1 MRIIIARNDAAI
13 ANKVV
18 EEKSR
23 FDSYALTATPE
34 LADRLGKAV
43 TAYNWVNPGIVAA
56 HVLTGNDAVLAQTAT
71 KIGEQAFKAGI
82 TPTSNRPSRI
92 SAQERAAA
100 TQRAIAKANA
110 ASVTRPVVAPTS
122 RTTPPKEDDSRGF
135 WGNVTHYTGLQQA
148 FDWITPESVED
159 VVGDVTGAAYSG
171 IKGLATGFTMGAMFA
186 PQIIQNEI
194 FALANQLPSGHSF
207 KTQKNKSLFDQFV
220 VGPIAQQTYFG
231 QFINQSIKGIASDE
245 KVTTKDIVGTGFFPG
260 GAVVEKQAE
269 AAKAY
274 RPLIGEQELPMT
286 LGRAGGQIFSD
297 VGVIEEG
304 TVPYNLI
311 SGTLDAFFAL
321 KLDPSF
327 GRNVGK
333 RPFGSG
339 GKAASAVPE
348 RDAIRAAAGLVEEGR
363 PSVVPSLWNQWK
375 TTPKAVE
382 VLKLFVDET
391 NPAQVW
397 RNLGRQGLMSADEI
411 AAATDHS
418 SVVGALDNAV
428 NNLEPGFNIR
438 NTPSGKFESVSDL
451 GYKIKQSSQRFTNV
465 FEVMPET
472 TFIPNSDPQIA
483 ATRLDDLMGY
493 LGFGLEERN
502 TWINRFIE
510 VNKEG
515 TSEAFFNF
523 LTDWEGNLL
532 KPALLKNLVPES
544 EIPRLTRWR
553 LQTLDQATRFTL
565 QDIQDGVP
573 AAWMNAGGYG
583 PVRNTQ
589 LLQDGAYI
597 VDPTILDEVANSLGK
612 LYKIEQQAQKLPKPI
627 RGPINVAVGGADFL
641 SDAYGFYQRELWKPI
656 VVAAARYL
664 TRVLPDEQARVLL
677 NGTFEHPGHYLA
689 AILDGRFAAKLGQD
703 GMYVADVFGD
713 PVNKAK
719 LAVELEHK
727 LIAYR
732 QVEDEIKRLRS
743 LGIEAALEEADE
755 IAFSYADELAEI
767 PDLVVQL
774 ERTERILNDSVGT
787 LNDALIGAVPGKAK
801 QRIINLYEDG
811 SYIKT
816 GSLNIVSK
824 NIAKELPSWTKGVV
838 QEVADLYNN
847 PHIRRIANADLF
859 DKDVLTIEG
868 VTSTWVEHLSAGRL
882 LDSNEAIA
890 QWLHTGS
897 GRQYFEKYFTNFAG
911 IPEGYQW
918 DSIENSREFVRVLNS
933 EVSSIAGTN
942 ETMLKAIAT
951 GAYEGKPAFTKD
963 VHNIVSGEDSFTQ
976 FVGNQFAGDASA
988 PTHIRYRSTARVGSK
1003 GIGSKAVARWD
1014 WLLNSFFS
1022 GAYGLSSDKLS
1033 RSPAFRAGY
1042 WGRVE
1047 EVATLASPKAA
1058 EELLA
1063 NLEKANLPRPQA
1075 DRIRRLLKLS
1085 DGSNDLE
1092 AVDATARN
1100 FGLNYERNLLFDASK
1115 KSAFGNHHK
1124 YLFPFFEAYRE
1135 QGSTWLKLLVERPQN
1150 AHKIDVAIRAL
1161 READGIGLG
1170 DANGDGKKD
1179 GFLYKD
1185 PQTGEERLVVPGS
1198 SWLGTTFAG
1207 VPFGGFSLPSG
1218 SLTMV
1223 SQVLPG
1229 IGPAVQFPA
1238 QFFVPTTKSWQW
1250 VNNLLFP
1257 YGRPEETGASPVGGF
1272 VEGAIPK
1279 PTWLKRIA
1287 PYISDEFKDLPVVG
1301 GTFGELMGD
1310 SINYFAGKPKESQVW
1325 QSYYLRTLQS
1335 LSSTRPTPKTQRE
1348 AEALLADAEEKT
1360 NKLYFLR
1367 GLGNFVLPGTPVSK
1381 FMAETKEGPVELG
1394 VLADEMR
1401 RYEQEAED
1409 AGQNRNEGSLR
1420 FIEVYGDTVWS
1431 VFGSLRRSDKYEG
1444 LVMSK
1449 EFEDWFSSNQKL
1461 INTYPQV
1468 ASFFGPQTEPGKFG
1482 PTEQSVYNRFV
1493 AKDIIKAQTGNELI
1507 TQAQTNVAFTFLDS
1521 VRSQMSVAQQNS
1533 EQGKA
1538 ILASTREALKNAFPK
1553 WDIGLAGQESVSK
1566 RENQIKQLREI
1577 ITEPKIKDTN
1587 LGVTVSSYLS
1597 YRDQQIE
1604 NLLKQGVK
1612 GWQKGNKSVNMRST
1626 LQAVGDGFA
1635 QVVPEFKP
1643 LWERVLSREFELPI
1657 ETGQ

>member
-1 MRIIIARNDAAI
+1 MRIIFAQNNAAI
-13 ANKVV
+13 SKRVA
-18 EEKSR
+18 EEKAR
-23 FDSYALTATPE
+23 FNSYALSATPE

-71 KIGEQAFKAGI
+71 KVGEQAFRAGI

-110 ASVTRPVVAPTS
+110 ASVQRPTIAPTS
-122 RTTPPKEDDSRGF
+122 RTTQPKEEDSRGF

-159 VVGDVTGAAYSG
+159 VVGDVTGAVYSG
-171 IKGLATGFTMGAMFA
+171 VKGLSTGFAMGAMFG

-207 KTQKNKSLFDQFV
+207 KTQKNKNLFDQFI
-220 VGPIAQQTYFG
+220 VGPIAQETYLG
-231 QFINQSIKGIASDE
+231 QFINQTIKGIASDE

-260 GAVVEKQAE
+260 GAVVEKQEE

-274 RPLIGEQELPMT
+274 RPLIGEKELPMT
-286 LGRAGGQIFSD
+286 LGRSGAQIFSD

-311 SGTLDAFFAL
+311 SGTLDAFFAI
-321 KLDPSF
+321 KLDPTF
-327 GRNVGK
+327 GNVGR

-363 PSVVPSLWNQWK
+363 QSVVPSLWNQWK

-382 VLKLFVDET
+382 VLKPFVEEK
-391 NPAQVW
+391 NAAQVW

-411 AAATDHS
+411 AAATDHN
-418 SVVGALDNAV
+418 SVVVALDNAV

-438 NTPSGKFESVSDL
+438 NTPSGKFESVSDF
-451 GYKIKQSSQRFTNV
+451 GYKIKQSAQRFTNL
-465 FEVMPET
+465 FEVMPES

-483 ATRLDDLMGY
+483 ATRIDDLMGY
-493 LGFGLEERN
+493 LGFGIEERN
-502 TWINRFIE
+502 LWVNRLID

-532 KPALLKNLVPES
+532 KPALEKNLVPNS

-553 LQTLDQATRFTL
+553 QQTLDQVTRFTL

-573 AAWMNAGGYG
+573 PAWMDAGGYG

-597 VDPTILDEVANSLGK
+597 VDPTIMDEVSEKLGK
-612 LYKIEQQAQKLPKPI
+612 LYKIEQQAQGLPKVI
-627 RGPINVAVGGADFL
+627 RGPFNVATTGAEEL
-641 SDAYGFYQRELWKPI
+641 ADAYGWYQRELWKPI

-664 TRVLPDEQARVLL
+664 TRVLPDEQGRVLL

-713 PVNKAK
+713 PINKAK

-727 LIAYR
+727 LIEYR
-732 QVEDEIKRLRS
+732 QVEDEIKRLRA
-743 LGIEAALEEADE
+743 LGTEAALGEADDV
-755 IAFSYADELAEI
+755 AFSYADELAQI
-767 PDLVVQL
+767 PDLIVQL
-774 ERTERILNDSVGT
+774 ERTERILNDSMGG
-787 LNDALIGAVPGKAK
+787 LHDALIGAVPGKAK

-811 SYIKT
+811 SYVKT

-824 NIAKELPSWTKGVV
+824 DIAKERPNWVKGIV
-838 QEVADLYNN
+838 QEVADLYSNA
-847 PHIRRIANADLF
+847 HIRRIANGNLF

-868 VTSTWVEHLSAGRL
+868 VSSTWVEHLKAGRV

-897 GRQYFEKYFTNFAG
+897 GREYFEKYFTNFAG
-911 IPEGYQW
+911 IPEGYKW
-918 DSIENSREFVRVLNS
+918 DSIENAREFVRVLNS

-942 ETMLKAIAT
+942 EIILKAIAT
-951 GAYEGKPAFTKD
+951 GSHEGKRAFTKD
-963 VHNIVSGEDSFTQ
+963 VHNLVSGEDSFINFIGSQ
-976 FVGNQFAGDASA
+976 FVNDASA
-988 PTHIRYRSTARVGSK
+988 PSHIRYRSAARVGSK
-1003 GIGSKAVARWD
+1003 GVGSKVAARWD

-1185 PQTGEERLVVPGS
+1185 TQTGEERLVIPGS

-1229 IGPAVQFPA
+1229 IGPVVQYPA
-1238 QFFVPTTKSWQW
+1238 QYFVPTTKTWEW

-1257 YGRPEETGASPVGGF
+1257 YGRPEESGAAPGGGF
-1272 VEGAIPK
+1272 IEGRIPL
-1279 PTWLKRIA
+1279 PTWLKRIT

-1301 GTFGELMGD
+1301 GTFGKWMGD
-1310 SINYFAGKPKESQVW
+1310 AITSFAAKPKESEVW
-1325 QSYYLRTLQS
+1325 KSYYLRTLQS
-1335 LSSTRPTPKTQRE
+1335 LSSTRTPPKTQRE
-1348 AEALLADAEEKT
+1348 TEALLADAEEKT

-1381 FMAETKEGPVELG
+1381 FMAETKSGPVELG

-1409 AGQNRNEGSLR
+1409 AGQSRNEGSIR

-1449 EFEDWFSSNQKL
+1449 EFEDWFSSNKEL
-1461 INTYPQV
+1461 VNTYPQV
-1468 ASFFGPQTEPGKFG
+1468 ASFFGPQAEPGKFG

-1493 AKDIIKAQTGNELI
+1493 AKGIIKAQTGSELLK
-1507 TQAQTNVAFTFLDS
+1507 QAQTNVAFTYLDS
-1521 VRSQMSVAQQNS
+1521 VRSQMSSAQQKS

-1538 ILASTREALKNAFPK
+1538 ILAATRDALKDAFPK
-1553 WDIGLAGQESVSK
+1553 WDIGLEGQESDSK
-1566 RENQIKQLREI
+1566 RQDQIRQLREI
-1577 ITEPKIKDTN
+1577 ITEPKVKDTN
-1587 LGVTVSSYLS
+1587 LGVTVASYLS

-1612 GWQKGNKSVNMRST
+1612 GWQKGNKSASMRST

-1643 LWERVLSREFELPI
+1643 LWERLLSREFELPI